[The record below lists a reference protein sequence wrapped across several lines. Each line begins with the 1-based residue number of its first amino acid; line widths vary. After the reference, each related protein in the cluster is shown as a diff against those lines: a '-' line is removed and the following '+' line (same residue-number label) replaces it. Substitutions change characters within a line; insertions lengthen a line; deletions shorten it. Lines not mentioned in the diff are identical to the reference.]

1 MTVGRMV
8 RGVMESWML
17 AVSVRMGSVRYPVRN
32 HCYNSKHYHYVL
44 YALAG
49 CGTMGAF
56 FFRNCS
62 TCTEESC
69 EDAGACSWIAGEC
82 KENKKVVNG
91 GWSEWGSWI
100 SCNAKTG
107 KKKRIRRCNNPP
119 PRNGGAACSGSS
131 SEETTCT
138 VGNIHTI

>member
-1 MTVGRMV
+1 MTVGGMV
-8 RGVMESWML
+8 RGVMDSWML

-32 HCYNSKHYHYVL
+32 HCYISKHYHYVL

-56 FFRNCS
+56 FLKNCS
-62 TCTEESC
+62 TCAEEDC

-82 KENKKVVNG
+82 KEKVVNG
-91 GWSEWGSWI
+91 GWTEWGSWS

-107 KKKRIRRCNNPP
+107 KKKRIRRCWNPVP
-119 PRNGGAACSGSS
+119 ANGGARCSGSS